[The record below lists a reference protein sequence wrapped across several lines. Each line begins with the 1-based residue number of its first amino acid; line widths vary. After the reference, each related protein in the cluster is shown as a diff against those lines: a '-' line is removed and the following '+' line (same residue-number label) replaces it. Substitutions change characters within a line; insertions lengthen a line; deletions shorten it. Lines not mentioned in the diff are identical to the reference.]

1 MTLPPVA
8 EGHDRVVI
16 DFDGVLAENNWPSPV
31 VGSPI
36 KEGIELLK
44 AFVDEGKEVIVY
56 TARPHSHQ
64 QRIWSW
70 LAMQGLQMK
79 VYDVVTGK
87 PTAGVYVDDRAWRFE
102 R

>member
-1 MTLPPVA
+1 
-8 EGHDRVVI
+8 
-16 DFDGVLAENNWPSPV
+16 
-31 VGSPI
+31 
-36 KEGIELLK
+36 
-44 AFVDEGKEVIVY
+44 VY

-87 PTAGVYVDDRAWRFE
+87 PTSGVFVDDRAWRFE